1 MNRSRAPI
9 LLLHGGWGGA
19 WCWSAITPPLVAA
32 GHPVLAPD
40 LAGGGLSATEPASL
54 YAQDPQGLAEERSAL
69 AGLSFAQYADP
80 ALGALHALHER
91 YGSVVVVAHSING
104 MLLHYLGEQSP
115 EAIRRLVYLAASGPA
130 PGRSV
135 YLAAS
140 GPAPGRSVA
149 MDTEEEPWSSSRFA
163 MLLVA
168 DPQTIGALRINP
180 TSGDTG
186 YREAMRQCWFADV
199 PADTTAVAMRM
210 LSSENP
216 GALLGEP
223 AQLSAQRWG
232 SIPRTWIRTTR
243 DASIPVT
250 GQDTNTA
257 ELDRAFP
264 ANRFD
269 IASLRSGHMPF
280 LSVPEELVELLLQAA
295 GTDEADVA

>member
-19 WCWSAITPPLVAA
+19 WCCSAITPPLVAA

-135 YLAAS
+135 
-140 GPAPGRSVA
+140 A

-210 LSSENP
+210 LSSENRV
-216 GALLGEP
+216 
-223 AQLSAQRWG
+223 S
-232 SIPRTWIRTTR
+232 
-243 DASIPVT
+243 
-250 GQDTNTA
+250 
-257 ELDRAFP
+257 
-264 ANRFD
+264 
-269 IASLRSGHMPF
+269 
-280 LSVPEELVELLLQAA
+280 
-295 GTDEADVA
+295 